1 MLGVGTKYVDSYNGK
16 QGKHLPVCDCI
27 LRESKDKTGDSNTSK
42 GRRGAREE
50 LNGHVR
56 GGRD

>member
-1 MLGVGTKYVDSYNGK
+1 MLGVGTKYVDSYDRNWAN
-16 QGKHLPVCDCI
+16 LPVCDCI
-27 LRESKDKTGDSNTSK
+27 VREIKEKTDNSNRSK

-50 LNGHVR
+50 LVGHVR